1 MHLTDTQI
9 LTLGSPAVSILFSFG
24 FVLVW
29 NYGRRRAQYLLLIS
43 ASFFVYALA
52 AISQILYIPRDS
64 GLNALFSG
72 GLFLFSLLLLSS
84 GVTKRY
90 RAHFDGVLHGLAVIA
105 TLLALA
111 YFYYEQPDV
120 VVRIYVLN
128 FSVAGMVLLSAFRI
142 RTISRGALI
151 DRTFFWV
158 YLLFGISFIVR
169 TSLSVTKAVSNGAS
183 AFLASPFWLALQM
196 SLLLFAILLAMVLL
210 AAAMLDII
218 SVLQHDR
225 NIDDLTK
232 LHNRRS
238 FEERSLRKLVAH
250 RNESICLVLCDLD
263 HFKVINDS
271 FGHHAGDMVLME
283 CGNIIRRCIRKNDIA
298 GRFGGEEF
306 VVLMPNT
313 SLAGAAR
320 LADRI
325 RAELADAN
333 FPAMTG
339 VHPVTASFGVA
350 ELLPNESLSD
360 LFRRTDTMLY
370 AAKKEGRNRVML
382 DGAGTVSG
390 HIEEDAND
398 VVPLST

>member
-1 MHLTDTQI
+1 M
-9 LTLGSPAVSILFSFG
+9 
-24 FVLVW
+24 
-29 NYGRRRAQYLLLIS
+29 
-43 ASFFVYALA
+43 
-52 AISQILYIPRDS
+52 
-64 GLNALFSG
+64 
-72 GLFLFSLLLLSS
+72 
-84 GVTKRY
+84 
-90 RAHFDGVLHGLAVIA
+90 
-105 TLLALA
+105 
-111 YFYYEQPDV
+111 
-120 VVRIYVLN
+120 
-128 FSVAGMVLLSAFRI
+128 
-142 RTISRGALI
+142 
-151 DRTFFWV
+151 
-158 YLLFGISFIVR
+158 
-169 TSLSVTKAVSNGAS
+169 
-183 AFLASPFWLALQM
+183 
-196 SLLLFAILLAMVLL
+196 
-210 AAAMLDII
+210 
-218 SVLQHDR
+218 
-225 NIDDLTK
+225 
-232 LHNRRS
+232 
-238 FEERSLRKLVAH
+238 
-250 RNESICLVLCDLD
+250 LCDLD